1 MRALFPGSFDPI
13 TLGHEDVINRATKI
27 FDKLIVAVA
36 EDNNKN
42 SLLTL
47 EQRLELVSKIYQDN
61 PKVETVSFSGLTVE
75 FAEKIDANII
85 LRSIRNTIDFE
96 SELQLAKMNQAIAS
110 SIETIFIAPSN
121 DYQFISS
128 TLVRQ
133 LHQLGGKMDAFVS
146 PNVIRYLSK

>member
-27 FDKLIVAVA
+27 FDKVIVAVA

-42 SLLTL
+42 SLLNL
-47 EQRLELVSKIYQDN
+47 EQRLELVSEIYQDN

-75 FAEKIDANII
+75 FAQTKDANII
-85 LRSIRNTIDFE
+85 LRSIRNAIDFE

-133 LHQLGGKMDAFVS
+133 IHQLGGKMDAFVS

>member
-27 FDKLIVAVA
+27 FDKVIVAVA

-47 EQRLELVSKIYQDN
+47 EQRFELVSEIYQDN
-61 PKVETVSFSGLTVE
+61 PKVETVSFSGLTVK
-75 FAEKIDANII
+75 FAQTKDANII

-133 LHQLGGKMDAFVS
+133 IHQLGGKMDAFVS

>member
-27 FDKLIVAVA
+27 FDKVIVAVA

-47 EQRLELVSKIYQDN
+47 EQRLELVSEIYQDN

-75 FAEKIDANII
+75 FAQKRDANII
-85 LRSIRNTIDFE
+85 LRSIRNAIDFE

-133 LHQLGGKMDAFVS
+133 IHQLGGKMDAFVS

>member
-27 FDKLIVAVA
+27 FDKVIVAVA

-47 EQRLELVSKIYQDN
+47 EQRLELVSEIYQDN
-61 PKVETVSFSGLTVE
+61 PKVETVSFSGLTIE
-75 FAEKIDANII
+75 FAQTKDANII

-133 LHQLGGKMDAFVS
+133 VHQLGGKMDAFVS

>member
-27 FDKLIVAVA
+27 FDKVIVAVA

-47 EQRLELVSKIYQDN
+47 EQRLELVSEIYQDN

-75 FAEKIDANII
+75 FAQKKDANII

-133 LHQLGGKMDAFVS
+133 IHQLGGKMDAFVS

>member
-27 FDKLIVAVA
+27 FDKVIVAVA

-42 SLLTL
+42 SLLNL
-47 EQRLELVSKIYQDN
+47 EQRLELVSEIYQDN

-75 FAEKIDANII
+75 FAQIKDANII

-133 LHQLGGKMDAFVS
+133 IHQLGGKMDAFVS

>member
-27 FDKLIVAVA
+27 FDKVIVAVA

-47 EQRLELVSKIYQDN
+47 EQRLELVSEIYQDN

-75 FAEKIDANII
+75 FAQKRDANII

>member
-27 FDKLIVAVA
+27 FDKVIVAVA

-47 EQRLELVSKIYQDN
+47 EQRLELVSEIYQDN

-85 LRSIRNTIDFE
+85 LRSIRNVMDFE

-110 SIETIFIAPSN
+110 SIETIFITPSN

-133 LHQLGGKMDAFVS
+133 LHQLGGKMEAFVS

>member
-13 TLGHEDVINRATKI
+13 TLGHEDVINRSTKI
-27 FDKLIVAVA
+27 FDKVIVAVA

-47 EQRLELVSKIYQDN
+47 EQRLELVSEIYQDN

-75 FAEKIDANII
+75 FAQTKDANII

-133 LHQLGGKMDAFVS
+133 IHQLGGKMDAFVS

>member
-27 FDKLIVAVA
+27 FDKVIVAVA

-42 SLLTL
+42 SLLNL

-75 FAEKIDANII
+75 FAQIKDANII

>member
-27 FDKLIVAVA
+27 FDKVIVAVA

-47 EQRLELVSKIYQDN
+47 EQRLELVSEIYQDN
-61 PKVETVSFSGLTVE
+61 PKVETVSFSGLTIE
-75 FAEKIDANII
+75 FAQTKDANII

-96 SELQLAKMNQAIAS
+96 SELQLAKMNQAITS

-133 LHQLGGKMDAFVS
+133 IHQLGGKMDAFVS

>member
-27 FDKLIVAVA
+27 FDKVIVAVA

-47 EQRLELVSKIYQDN
+47 VQRLELVSEIYQDN

-75 FAEKIDANII
+75 FAQTKDANII
-85 LRSIRNTIDFE
+85 LRSIRNAIDFE

-133 LHQLGGKMDAFVS
+133 LHQLGGKMEAFVS

>member
-27 FDKLIVAVA
+27 FDKVIVAVA

-47 EQRLELVSKIYQDN
+47 EQRLELVSEIYQDN

-75 FAEKIDANII
+75 FAQTKDANII

-96 SELQLAKMNQAIAS
+96 SELQLAKMNQAITS

-133 LHQLGGKMDAFVS
+133 IHQLGGKMDAFVS

>member
-27 FDKLIVAVA
+27 FDKVIVAVA

-42 SLLTL
+42 SLLNL
-47 EQRLELVSKIYQDN
+47 EQRLELVSEIYQDN

-85 LRSIRNTIDFE
+85 LRSIRNAIDFE

>member
-27 FDKLIVAVA
+27 FDKVIVAVA

-42 SLLTL
+42 SLLNL
-47 EQRLELVSKIYQDN
+47 EQRLELVSEIYQDN

-75 FAEKIDANII
+75 FAQTKDAKII

-133 LHQLGGKMDAFVS
+133 IHQLGGKMDAFVS

>member
-27 FDKLIVAVA
+27 FDKVIVAVA

-42 SLLTL
+42 SLLNL
-47 EQRLELVSKIYQDN
+47 EQRLELVSEIYQDN

-133 LHQLGGKMDAFVS
+133 IHQLGGKMDAFVS

>member
-27 FDKLIVAVA
+27 FDKVIVAVA

-47 EQRLELVSKIYQDN
+47 EQRLELVSEIYQDN
-61 PKVETVSFSGLTVE
+61 PKVETVSFSGLTIE
-75 FAEKIDANII
+75 FAQTKDANVI

-133 LHQLGGKMDAFVS
+133 IHQLGGKMDAFVS

>member
-27 FDKLIVAVA
+27 FDKVIVAVA

-42 SLLTL
+42 SLLNL
-47 EQRLELVSKIYQDN
+47 KQRLELVSEIYQDN

-75 FAEKIDANII
+75 FAQTKDANII

-133 LHQLGGKMDAFVS
+133 IHQLGGKMDAFVS

>member
-1 MRALFPGSFDPI
+1 
-13 TLGHEDVINRATKI
+13 
-27 FDKLIVAVA
+27 
-36 EDNNKN
+36 
-42 SLLTL
+42 LT
-47 EQRLELVSKIYQDN
+47 I
-61 PKVETVSFSGLTVE
+61 E
-75 FAEKIDANII
+75 FAQTKDANII

-133 LHQLGGKMDAFVS
+133 IHQLGGKMDAFVS

>member
-13 TLGHEDVINRATKI
+13 TLGHENVINRATKI
-27 FDKLIVAVA
+27 FDKVIVAVA

-42 SLLTL
+42 SLLNL
-47 EQRLELVSKIYQDN
+47 EQRLELVSEIYQDN

-75 FAEKIDANII
+75 FAQTKDANII

-133 LHQLGGKMDAFVS
+133 IHQLGGKMDAFVS

>member
-27 FDKLIVAVA
+27 FDKVIVAVA

-47 EQRLELVSKIYQDN
+47 EQRLELVSEIYQDN
-61 PKVETVSFSGLTVE
+61 PKVETVSFSGLTIE
-75 FAEKIDANII
+75 FAQTKDANII

-96 SELQLAKMNQAIAS
+96 SELQLAKMNQAIVS

-133 LHQLGGKMDAFVS
+133 IHQLGGKMDAFVS

>member
-27 FDKLIVAVA
+27 FDKVIVAVA

-42 SLLTL
+42 SLLNL
-47 EQRLELVSKIYQDN
+47 EQRLELVSEIYQDN

-75 FAEKIDANII
+75 FAQTKDANII

-133 LHQLGGKMDAFVS
+133 IHQLGGKMDAFVS

>member
-27 FDKLIVAVA
+27 FDKVIVAVA

-47 EQRLELVSKIYQDN
+47 EQRLELVSEIYQDN
-61 PKVETVSFSGLTVE
+61 PKVETVSFSGLTIE
-75 FAEKIDANII
+75 FAQTKDANII

>member
-27 FDKLIVAVA
+27 FDKVIVAVA

-47 EQRLELVSKIYQDN
+47 EQRLELVSEIYQDN

-75 FAEKIDANII
+75 FAQTKDANII

-133 LHQLGGKMDAFVS
+133 IHQLGGKMDAFVS

>member
-13 TLGHEDVINRATKI
+13 TLGHEDVINRASKI
-27 FDKLIVAVA
+27 FDKVIVAVA

-47 EQRLELVSKIYQDN
+47 EQRLELVSEIYQDN

-75 FAEKIDANII
+75 FAQTKDANII
-85 LRSIRNTIDFE
+85 LRSIRNAIDFE

-133 LHQLGGKMDAFVS
+133 IHQLGGKMDAFVS

>member
-27 FDKLIVAVA
+27 FDKVIVAVA

-47 EQRLELVSKIYQDN
+47 EQRLELVSEIYQDN

-75 FAEKIDANII
+75 FAQTKDANII

-133 LHQLGGKMDAFVS
+133 IHQLGGKMDAFIS

>member
-27 FDKLIVAVA
+27 FDKVIVAVA

-47 EQRLELVSKIYQDN
+47 EQRLELVSEIYQDN

-75 FAEKIDANII
+75 FAKTKDANII

-133 LHQLGGKMDAFVS
+133 IHQLGGKMDAFVS

>member
-27 FDKLIVAVA
+27 FDKVIVAVA

-42 SLLTL
+42 SLLNL
-47 EQRLELVSKIYQDN
+47 EQRLELVSEIYQDN

-75 FAEKIDANII
+75 FAQTKDANII

-110 SIETIFIAPSN
+110 RIETIFSAPLY
-121 DYQFISS
+121 DYLFISS

-133 LHQLGGKMDAFVS
+133 IHQLGGKMDAFVS

>member
-27 FDKLIVAVA
+27 FDKVIVAVA

-47 EQRLELVSKIYQDN
+47 EQRLELVSEIYQDN

-75 FAEKIDANII
+75 FAQTKEANII
-85 LRSIRNTIDFE
+85 LRSIRNAIDFE

-133 LHQLGGKMDAFVS
+133 IHQLGGKMDAFVS

>member
-1 MRALFPGSFDPI
+1 MRVLFPGSFDPI

-27 FDKLIVAVA
+27 FDKVIVAVA

-47 EQRLELVSKIYQDN
+47 EQRLELVSEIYQDN
-61 PKVETVSFSGLTVE
+61 PKVETVSFSGLTVK
-75 FAEKIDANII
+75 FAQTKDANII

-121 DYQFISS
+121 DCQFISS

-133 LHQLGGKMDAFVS
+133 IHQLGGKMDAFVS

>member
-27 FDKLIVAVA
+27 FDKVIVAVA

-47 EQRLELVSKIYQDN
+47 EQRLELVSEIYQDN

>member
-27 FDKLIVAVA
+27 FDKVIVAVA

-47 EQRLELVSKIYQDN
+47 EQRLELVSEIYQDN

-75 FAEKIDANII
+75 FAQTKDANII
-85 LRSIRNTIDFE
+85 LRSIRNAIDFE

-133 LHQLGGKMDAFVS
+133 IHQLGGKMDAFVS

>member
-27 FDKLIVAVA
+27 FDKVIVAVA

-85 LRSIRNTIDFE
+85 LRSIRNIIDFE

-133 LHQLGGKMDAFVS
+133 IHQLGGKMDAFVS

>member
-27 FDKLIVAVA
+27 FDKVIVAVA

-47 EQRLELVSKIYQDN
+47 VQRLELVSEIYQDN

-85 LRSIRNTIDFE
+85 LRSIRNAIDFE

>member
-27 FDKLIVAVA
+27 FDKVIVAVA

-47 EQRLELVSKIYQDN
+47 EQRLELVSEIYQDN

-75 FAEKIDANII
+75 FAQTKDANVI

-133 LHQLGGKMDAFVS
+133 VHQLGGKMDAFVS

>member
-27 FDKLIVAVA
+27 FDKVIVALA

-47 EQRLELVSKIYQDN
+47 EQRLELVSEIYQDN
-61 PKVETVSFSGLTVE
+61 PKVETVSFSGLTIE
-75 FAEKIDANII
+75 FAQTKDANII

-133 LHQLGGKMDAFVS
+133 IHQLGGKMDAFVS

>member
-13 TLGHEDVINRATKI
+13 TLGHEDVINRAMKI
-27 FDKLIVAVA
+27 FDKVIVAVA

-47 EQRLELVSKIYQDN
+47 EQRLELVSEIYQDN
-61 PKVETVSFSGLTVE
+61 PKVETVSLSGLTVE
-75 FAEKIDANII
+75 FAQTKEANII
-85 LRSIRNTIDFE
+85 LRSIRNAIDFE

-133 LHQLGGKMDAFVS
+133 IHQLGGKMDAFVS

>member
-27 FDKLIVAVA
+27 FDKVIVAVA

-42 SLLTL
+42 SLLNL
-47 EQRLELVSKIYQDN
+47 EQRLELVSEIYQDN

-75 FAEKIDANII
+75 FAQTKDANII

-133 LHQLGGKMDAFVS
+133 VHQLGGKMDAFVS

>member
-13 TLGHEDVINRATKI
+13 TLGHEDVINRASKI
-27 FDKLIVAVA
+27 FDKVIVAVA

-47 EQRLELVSKIYQDN
+47 EQRLELVSEIYQDN

-75 FAEKIDANII
+75 FAQTKEANII
-85 LRSIRNTIDFE
+85 LRSIRNAIDFE

>member
-27 FDKLIVAVA
+27 FDKVIVAVA

-42 SLLTL
+42 SLLNL
-47 EQRLELVSKIYQDN
+47 EQRLELVSEIYQDN

-75 FAEKIDANII
+75 FAQTKDANII